1 MTAGHLAATIVHLA
15 NIATSVGR
23 TLRFDPEKEQI
34 LDDLEAA
41 RLVRR
46 TYREGHW
53 AVPRGV

>member
-1 MTAGHLAATIVHLA
+1 LREVIMKKGLAVLA
-15 NIATSVGR
+15 VG
-23 TLRFDPEKEQI
+23 LLMP
-34 LDDLEAA
+34 A